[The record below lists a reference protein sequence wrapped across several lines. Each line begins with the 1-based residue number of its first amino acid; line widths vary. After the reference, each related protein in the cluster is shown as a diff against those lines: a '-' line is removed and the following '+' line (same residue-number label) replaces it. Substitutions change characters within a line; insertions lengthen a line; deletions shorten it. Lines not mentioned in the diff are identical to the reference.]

1 MKTILGIV
9 MGTMMIGG
17 LVFSSGCAI
26 VGDGSDD
33 STDIKISMGELPG
46 AVKPLAEKELDGC
59 KVKEVEKEMK
69 DGKTIYA
76 ITYYEKDGTLMELE
90 YAENGKLLSKAKE
103 EDEENEE

>member
-1 MKTILGIV
+1 MKTILRIA
-9 MGTMMIGG
+9 MGTIMVGG

-26 VGDGSDD
+26 MDDDSDD
-33 STDIKISMGELPG
+33 STDIKISMTELPS
-46 AVKPLAEKELDGC
+46 AIKSLAEKEIDGC

-76 ITYYEKDGTLMELE
+76 ITYYEEDGTLMELE

-103 EDEENEE
+103 